1 MNIPN
6 ALSIFRIV
14 LIPVFIHYYINVND
28 PYMALLVLFLSG
40 VSDFL
45 DGVIARKFNMIT
57 YLGQILDPIAD
68 KLTQAAVGICVA
80 IEHRS
85 FIPAIVVFFIKE
97 ICMALGTM
105 IFLKK
110 NVRLKAAEFAG
121 KLSTAVMYLV
131 LAVLIIV
138 PNMSNSNVMI
148 LSAISIVVLL
158 NALWCYFR
166 IFMSEYKK
174 G

>member
-6 ALSIFRIV
+6 ALSVFRII
-14 LIPVFIHYYINVND
+14 LIPIFIHFYTNVSE

-40 VSDFL
+40 ASDFL

-80 IEHRS
+80 IVHRS
-85 FIPAIVVFFIKE
+85 FIPALVVFFIKE

-105 IFLKK
+105 IFVKK
-110 NVRLKAAEFAG
+110 NVKLTAAKFAG

-138 PNMSNSNVMI
+138 PDMPSQIVMI
-148 LSAISIVVLL
+148 LSVISIVVLS
-158 NALWCYFR
+158 NALVCYFR